1 MQCNPQSFHL
11 NFHFEK
17 KREKSKIDE
26 RISYGRRN
34 FLKLRHRSRRSKIFG
49 YGRRPLA
56 FGPTLEILEE
66 FFKNSGRKVDDFI
79 YYRNLWKW
87 QTQLLQFV
95 NIAWVMKTYYV
106 FELFVAFFSIE
117 FSKALE
123 CQNQNNVDYCMIKG
137 YNRDQFPPYPP
148 LNVSFNFDV
157 KVRIFIVQE
166 VPKFRD
172 FWYQKGITKFGD
184 HEFWNSF

>member
-1 MQCNPQSFHL
+1 MTSSIVGTY
-11 NFHFEK
+11 E
-17 KREKSKIDE
+17 
-26 RISYGRRN
+26 
-34 FLKLRHRSRRSKIFG
+34 
-49 YGRRPLA
+49 
-56 FGPTLEILEE
+56 
-66 FFKNSGRKVDDFI
+66 SGKHN
-79 YYRNLWKW
+79 Y
-87 QTQLLQFV
+87 LQFV

-157 KVRIFIVQE
+157 KVRIFNT
-166 VPKFRD
+166 
-172 FWYQKGITKFGD
+172 GIPWFLW
-184 HEFWNSF
+184 FQFPQFFI